1 MINLTNCTTNAEVKE
16 VVKKAV
22 QDTDLDWLMAKCDE
36 VFVFHGETVKTL
48 YYALAAGENAI
59 LYGPGGFGK
68 SLVVDFVL
76 DTLGIPRSTKVG
88 YKGMQPEELFG
99 LPNMK
104 KLMEESD
111 YEIAFDKS
119 VFVNPGCLVLEEFLD
134 ADPSTGAALKDI
146 LSQGGMRDKMKFT
159 ESLISSVIICSN
171 KSPEDFS
178 NNDDSLKA
186 FYEDRFPIRLKVQWS
201 SFDKKN
207 YLSFLKVYFGEKFKD
222 FKTEMDVLATICASS
237 RKTISPRLASKAGNM
252 IVSNGLESLS
262 VITDLDTQNLTEL
275 MEHGVVKNRLLKQ
288 ENLIIR
294 IEKEALNELLNPIGY
309 MKLSEYLKL
318 LDETCFDDELM
329 FSVET
334 LSNKLLKL
342 QSDCVEKQTGFSEVI
357 DNIKEQCSEL
367 NA

>member
-1 MINLTNCTTNAEVKE
+1 MINLTDCTTNAEVKK
-16 VVKKAV
+16 VIKKAV
-22 QDTDLDWLMAKCDE
+22 QDTDLDWLMTKCDE
-36 VFVFHGETVKTL
+36 VFVFHRETVKSL
-48 YYALAAGENAI
+48 YYALAAGENII

-178 NNDDSLKA
+178 SNDDSLKA
-186 FYEDRFPIRLKVQWS
+186 FYEDRFPIRLKVQWE

-207 YLSFLKVYFGEKFKD
+207 YLSFLKVYFPKRFSEFKV
-222 FKTEMDVLATICASS
+222 EMDVLATICASS
-237 RKTISPRLASKAGNM
+237 RKTISPRLAAKAGNM
-252 IVSNGLESLS
+252 IINNGLESLS

-275 MEHGVVKNRLLKQ
+275 IEHGVIKNRLLKQ
-288 ENLIIR
+288 ETLLIQ
-294 IEKEALNELLNPIGY
+294 IEKEVDQQPLTITGYVKLNEYLSLLG
-309 MKLSEYLKL
+309 
-318 LDETCFDDELM
+318 ETCFDDELM

-334 LSNKLLKL
+334 LSSKMSKLKDACLENTDL
-342 QSDCVEKQTGFSEVI
+342 SDTM
-357 DNIKEQCSEL
+357 DNIKEQCNEL
-367 NA
+367 DA